1 MVEPVA
7 IAGLAQ
13 SRQGDHS
20 DVPQAYLWWD
30 IVEQACAD
38 AGLTLDD
45 IDAVVGEG
53 PAGIG
58 LRGHMPGAGIAEQLG
73 RPLRFHARSET
84 GAAST
89 LSGMS
94 LAAHAIS
101 TGLAEVAVIA
111 TAAAGREGGYASA
124 DRQAAIA
131 HMAKLS
137 GPYEYPYGTTRVSDY
152 AVYAMR
158 HAYEHGTTSAQLA
171 EVAVAQRHAA
181 TLHPL
186 SINGWR
192 GEITVD
198 DVLGSPLIADPLH
211 LLDCCVVN
219 QGAGAIVMT
228 RADDARAAG
237 HHQPVLLLGYG
248 EGHSH
253 IDPNALDSLVE
264 SPAATV
270 AATGAFGRAGV
281 TPGDID
287 VAGISDHFTIGV
299 LLGLEDAGFCARGES
314 GSFVEH
320 GGTGLGGHLPT
331 NTSGGHLS
339 FSHAGMCGVF
349 TVIEVVEQLRGEA
362 SDRQVPDAALG
373 FVTGVGGA
381 QQATSAAVLGRG

>member
-1 MVEPVA
+1 MSDPVA
-7 IAGLAQ
+7 VAGVAQ

-20 DVPQAYLWWD
+20 DVPQPYLWWET
-30 IVEQACAD
+30 VEQACDD
-38 AGLTLDD
+38 AGLSLDD
-45 IDAVVGEG
+45 VDAVVGEG

-89 LSGMS
+89 LSGMN
-94 LAAHAIS
+94 LAAHALS
-101 TGLAEVAVIA
+101 TGLAEVVVIA
-111 TAAAGREGGYASA
+111 TAAAGTEGGYASA
-124 DRQAAIA
+124 DRQAAVA

-152 AVYAMR
+152 AVFAMR
-158 HAYEHGTTSAQLA
+158 HFYEYGTTAAQLA

-181 TLHPL
+181 TLHPQ

-192 GEITVD
+192 GEITID
-198 DVLGSPLIADPLH
+198 DVLESPMIADPLH

-228 RADDARAAG
+228 RASDARSMG
-237 HHQPVLLLGYG
+237 RHEPVLLLGYG

-253 IDPNALDSLVE
+253 IDPNSLASFVE
-264 SPAATV
+264 SPAAV
-270 AATGAFGRAGV
+270 GAAKGAFQRAGV
-281 TPGDID
+281 TPAEVH

-299 LLGLEDAGFCARGES
+299 LLGLEDAGFCARGEA
-314 GSFVEH
+314 GAFVEN

-349 TVIEVVEQLRGEA
+349 TVIEMVVQLRGEA
-362 SDRQVPDAALG
+362 GARQVEGASLG

-381 QQATSAAVLGRG
+381 QQATSAAVLGRP

>member
-1 MVEPVA
+1 MSDPVA
-7 IAGLAQ
+7 VAGVAQ

-20 DVPQAYLWWD
+20 DIPQAYLWWET
-30 IVEQACAD
+30 VEEACAD
-38 AGLTLDD
+38 AGLSLDD
-45 IDAVVGEG
+45 VDGVVGEG

-89 LSGMS
+89 LSGMN
-94 LAAHAIS
+94 LAAHALS
-101 TGLAEVAVIA
+101 TGLAEVVVIA

-124 DRQAAIA
+124 DRQAAVA

-158 HAYEHGTTSAQLA
+158 HAYEFGTTSAQLA

-181 TLHPL
+181 TLHPQ

-198 DVLGSPLIADPLH
+198 DVLESPMIADPLH

-219 QGAGAIVMT
+219 QGAGAMVMT
-228 RADDARAAG
+228 RAADVRSTG
-237 HHQPVLLLGYG
+237 RHHPVLLLGYG

-253 IDPNALDSLVE
+253 IDPNALESIVE
-264 SPAATV
+264 SPAAV
-270 AATGAFGRAGV
+270 AAAAGAFQRAGV
-281 TPGDID
+281 TAAEID

-299 LLGLEDAGFCARGES
+299 LLGLEDSGFCGRGEA
-314 GSFVEH
+314 GSFVEN

-331 NTSGGHLS
+331 NTAGGHLS
-339 FSHAGMCGVF
+339 FSHAGMCGIF
-349 TVIEVVEQLRGEA
+349 TVIEVVIQLRGEA
-362 SDRQVPDAALG
+362 EARQVRGASLG

-381 QQATSAAVLGRG
+381 QQATSAAVLGRA